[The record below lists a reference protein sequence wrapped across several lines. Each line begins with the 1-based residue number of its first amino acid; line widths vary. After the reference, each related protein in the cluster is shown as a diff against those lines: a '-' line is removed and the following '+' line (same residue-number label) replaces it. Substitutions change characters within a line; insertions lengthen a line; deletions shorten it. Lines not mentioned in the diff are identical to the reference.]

1 MSPRRR
7 AKRDR
12 QYTPKSSTNSTNAG
26 SVHVTNHKSNTTTTN
41 NSTLSKSDY
50 DLIHAYPPTINNSR
64 KQRRSSSL
72 DTNNLAFSSTST
84 SSILDG
90 LPQKQQQYA
99 GMSSAA
105 ACITLELP
113 NSSFTTNYSGRG
125 RPPKK
130 QQSSSTN
137 TLELT
142 TTIGHKK
149 RAALP
154 ISSQTMTKWRKS
166 TTNSVYKF
174 KPVYTHQFFTNEQI
188 MGYKP
193 TTLGIQQAELV
204 ASHLKLGEHGSFS
217 HHNIAGYTLS
227 IQVRL
232 APSCRKSCLIVEVVN
247 TNEPPP
253 VQENDNVNN
262 MDYEMIEEEDAP
274 KNICLEALNEVSK
287 LKILDLKDRPRKAT
301 GHACCKIEGCTKAGS
316 GPSKDD
322 LCKRHFTLFKMAG
335 RNSQTGEFCAAA
347 SAAMSPKKS
356 SNNKGKQCVEGG
368 KQQPLA
374 YDSPIDVLCP
384 TQVFN
389 LKILPDR
396 DRIKKPKGHQLCKV
410 LGCGH
415 NRRSQKD
422 DMCGSHYNMFK
433 AAGRS
438 TKETGERDGVI
449 PPPPVKKR
457 GRGRPPIAKPDT
469 LLEEKPEV
477 KKGRG
482 RPPKAKPSP
491 VPLPLPEEPD
501 TVKRGRGRPPK
512 SAKKVRRVS
521 IITTE
526 KKGADSSRFSRKPSQ
541 DSLSGVSWDGDDEND
556 GEEYEVPTSSAASR
570 QQGGRK
576 RKRSSPKRAS
586 LQKESV
592 LLSLEKDLSVDSAV
606 LPGEEVNGSGGKRR
620 RGRPVKAKRPSPARQ
635 VTDVSDSPSS
645 DEEVVESP
653 RGNGTI
659 SPSSSI
665 VASERMSVNRLVTQ
679 IAAGLPGVTSIL
691 VKDEYSTDFKILSS
705 SINSIAEVE
714 NDYLDEPV
722 GKVIG
727 GYSREKTDMSVTS
740 SGGIQGPSTEGRKKA
755 AKGNFVLTLADM
767 RTDKDGRRYHD
778 EVERAAPWFIEIASR
793 IEVGVTSGIEAD
805 GGYWKVLYLF
815 EQHRQGQATKYS
827 LVGYV
832 TLFYQGLQMTVCQ
845 AVCLPPYQRAGHG
858 TEMLLAAYDV
868 GDNREI
874 LVESPAP
881 AFVAL
886 RNRIDY
892 ALVSNLIEEENPL
905 IPAEFTQPAHLFGA
919 DATPLPENILAR
931 VGSALHITS
940 SQVAIAYN
948 IWRLD
953 QLDKSIR
960 ETTDR
965 DVVMSMEMSYKTTV
979 KSTLLKTLRKEDEQK
994 KQAAID
1000 LQKKKKRGRKAKNP
1014 KPVVEVVQET
1024 YFDSMSTEEQADH
1037 LEMRFNSALVQ
1048 YRGALK

>member
-12 QYTPKSSTNSTNAG
+12 QHTPKSSTNSTNAE
-26 SVHVTNHKSNTTTTN
+26 SVHVTNHKSNTTTN
-41 NSTLSKSDY
+41 NSAISKSDY

-90 LPQKQQQYA
+90 LPQQQKQQQYA

-113 NSSFTTNYSGRG
+113 NSSSNTNYSGRG
-125 RPPKK
+125 RPSK
-130 QQSSSTN
+130 QKQSSTTS

-149 RAALP
+149 RAAQP

-166 TTNSVYKF
+166 TNNSVYKF

-193 TTLGIQQAELV
+193 TNLGVQQAELV
-204 ASHLKLGEHGSFS
+204 AKHLKLGEQHGSFS

-247 TNEPPP
+247 TNEPLP

-262 MDYEMIEEEDAP
+262 MDYEMIEEDVDAP
-274 KNICLEALNEVSK
+274 KKICLEALNEVSK
-287 LKILDLKDRPRKAT
+287 LKLLELKDRPRKAT

-347 SAAMSPKKS
+347 SAAMSPRKS
-356 SNNKGKQCVEGG
+356 SDRKGKQCVEEG
-368 KQQPLA
+368 KQQSLA

-438 TKETGERDGVI
+438 TKETGERDGVV

-457 GRGRPPIAKPDT
+457 GRGRPPKAAKPDT
-469 LLEEKPEV
+469 LPKEKPE
-477 KKGRG
+477 
-482 RPPKAKPSP
+482 
-491 VPLPLPEEPD
+491 EEPE
-501 TVKRGRGRPPK
+501 VKRGRGRPPK

-521 IITTE
+521 IVTTA
-526 KKGADSSRFSRKPSQ
+526 KGSADSSRFSRKPSQ

-556 GEEYEVPTSSAASR
+556 GEEYEVPTSSATSK

-592 LLSLEKDLSVDSAV
+592 LFSLEKDLPADSSV
-606 LPGEEVNGSGGKRR
+606 PKEEVNGSGGKRR

-659 SPSSSI
+659 SPSSSSL

-727 GYSREKTDMSVTS
+727 SYSREKTDMSVTS
-740 SGGIQGPSTEGRKKA
+740 SGGIQGPSTEGRKRA

-778 EVERAAPWFIEIASR
+778 EVERVAPWFIEIASR

>member
-12 QYTPKSSTNSTNAG
+12 QHTPKSSTNAEQ
-26 SVHVTNHKSNTTTTN
+26 SVHVTNRKSNTTTA
-41 NSTLSKSDY
+41 NSSALLSKSDY

-64 KQRRSSSL
+64 KQRRSSL
-72 DTNNLAFSSTST
+72 DTSNNNLAFSSTST

-90 LPQKQQQYA
+90 LPQQQKQQQYA

-113 NSSFTTNYSGRG
+113 NSSSTTNYSGRG
-125 RPPKK
+125 RPPK
-130 QQSSSTN
+130 QQSST

-142 TTIGHKK
+142 TTTGHKK
-149 RAALP
+149 RAAQP

-166 TTNSVYKF
+166 TNNSVYKF

-193 TTLGIQQAELV
+193 TNLGIQQAELV
-204 ASHLKLGEHGSFS
+204 AKHLKLGEQQQQHGSFS

-247 TNEPPP
+247 TNGPP
-253 VQENDNVNN
+253 VQEQNNN
-262 MDYEMIEEEDAP
+262 MDYEMIEEEDEGNSP
-274 KNICLEALNEVSK
+274 MNICLEAVNEVSK

-335 RNSQTGEFCAAA
+335 RDSQTGEFCAAA
-347 SAAMSPKKS
+347 AALISPKTKKS
-356 SNNKGKQCVEGG
+356 SNKGEQCEEVG

-396 DRIKKPKGHQLCKV
+396 DRIKKPKGHKLCKV

-433 AAGRS
+433 AAGMS
-438 TKETGERDGVI
+438 TKETGERDGVV

-457 GRGRPPIAKPDT
+457 GRGRPPKAAKPDT
-469 LLEEKPEV
+469 LPEEDPEA
-477 KKGRG
+477 KRGRG
-482 RPPKAKPSP
+482 RPTKAKA
-491 VPLPLPEEPD
+491 PEEPE
-501 TVKRGRGRPPK
+501 VKRGRGRPPK

-521 IITTE
+521 SC
-526 KKGADSSRFSRKPSQ
+526 GRFSRKPSQ

-556 GEEYEVPTSSAASR
+556 GDEYEVPSSAASK

-586 LQKESV
+586 LQKESM
-592 LLSLEKDLSVDSAV
+592 LLSLEKDSSADSAV
-606 LPGEEVNGSGGKRR
+606 PGEEVNGSCGKRR
-620 RGRPVKAKRPSPARQ
+620 RGRPIKAKRPSPTRQ

-653 RGNGTI
+653 RSNGAI
-659 SPSSSI
+659 GPSSSSI

-727 GYSREKTDMSVTS
+727 GYSREKTDMSIMS

-767 RTDKDGRRYHD
+767 RTDKDGRRYQD
-778 EVERAAPWFIEIASR
+778 EVERVAPWFIEIASR
-793 IEVGVTSGIEAD
+793 IEVGVTSGIEAN

-815 EQHRQGQATKYS
+815 EQHCQGQATKYS

-919 DATPLPENILAR
+919 DATPLPENILAQ
-931 VGSALHITS
+931 VGSALHITP
-940 SQVAIAYN
+940 SQVAIAYD

-965 DVVMSMEMSYKTTV
+965 EVVMSMEMSYKTTV
-979 KSTLLKTLRKEDEQK
+979 KSTLLKTLRKEDEEK

-1014 KPVVEVVQET
+1014 KPVVAVVQEI
-1024 YFDSMSTEEQADH
+1024 YFDSLSTEEQADH
-1037 LEMRFNSALVQ
+1037 LEMRFNSAIVR